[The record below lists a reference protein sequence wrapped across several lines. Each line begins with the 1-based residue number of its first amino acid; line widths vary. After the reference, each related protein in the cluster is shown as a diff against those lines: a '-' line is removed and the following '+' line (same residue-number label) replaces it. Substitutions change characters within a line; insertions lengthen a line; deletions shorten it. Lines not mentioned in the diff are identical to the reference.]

1 MAKLGQGFIDDDLLS
16 KGIQTD
22 ADGNEYADF
31 EGLVSTEEE
40 DLQLDVTEQKG
51 VGWDYFA
58 KHGIFNWEHGNE
70 PKDLVGVPLEVRT
83 GAVFKGKRGTY
94 VKGRLLLQQ
103 DRAKEIY
110 KAMQAYRASGTG
122 RRMGLSIQGRAL
134 LRDPLNR
141 RRIIKSLV
149 NKVSF
154 TFNPMNTETCVDLLK
169 SITGEG
175 AASMTRDQW
184 RDLMEETLGAVLGDN
199 TEALADA
206 LFSKALTLS

>member
-1 MAKLGQGFIDDDLLS
+1 MAKLGQGFVDDDLLL

-22 ADGNEYADF
+22 DDGNEYADF
-31 EGLVSTEEE
+31 EGLVSTEDE
-40 DLQLDVTEQKG
+40 DLQLDVTDQKG

-70 PKDLVGVPLEVRT
+70 PKDLVGLPLEVRQN
-83 GAVFKGKRGTY
+83 AVFKGRKGTY
-94 VKGRLLLQQ
+94 VKGRLLLKQA
-103 DRAKEIY
+103 RGREIY
-110 KAMQAYRASGTG
+110 DAMQSYRASGTG

-154 TFNPMNTETCVDLLK
+154 TVQPMNTETCVDLIK
-169 SITGEG
+169 SI
-175 AASMTRDQW
+175 AASGGGITREQW
-184 RDLMEETLGAVLGDN
+184 HDLMEETLGAVLGDN